1 MYVNVSIV
9 KSPLSL
15 AIYKDK
21 TKVGNNAVDNADEN
35 KHSVRESV
43 GHVSKGNEDTGV
55 NLPHVQMVLIQSEP
69 NRLGGQIHVVQVS

>member
-43 GHVSKGNEDTGV
+43 GHVSKGN
-55 NLPHVQMVLIQSEP
+55 VLIQSEP